1 MRLDTVMFA
10 GAGSR
15 PDFAKGWFA
24 DSAADSGEDRL
35 QLEEQLLVDD
45 ATKDLVR
52 LGAVLRLGLSPWSRC
67 EGTVQAGAG
76 G

>member
-1 MRLDTVMFA
+1 MFA
-10 GAGSR
+10 GAGPR

-24 DSAADSGEDRL
+24 DSGQDLGEDRL

-52 LGAVLRLGLSPWSRC
+52 LGAVLRLGLSSWPRC
-67 EGTVQAGAG
+67 KGTI
-76 G
+76 